1 MTRRVCG
8 STGADG
14 ATLTAHT
21 RRQPMF
27 QGNTILPGARVAG
40 VLLAAVASAP
50 LAYGQTVTLRS
61 VKDATIR
68 GGTYASTNFG
78 DDDILETRQSS
89 DGDYLRRAVLTFDT
103 ESSISDNA
111 SVASAK
117 LTLTVKKGNS
127 EKRTLHACTI
137 PASFDEGSVNW
148 KRRNSSTYWSNS
160 GGDIIEGACSAAAVT
175 STAGSRVTFD

>member
-1 MTRRVCG
+1 
-8 STGADG
+8 
-14 ATLTAHT
+14 
-21 RRQPMF
+21 MF

-117 LTLTVKKGNS
+117 LTLTSRKATRRSGRCTPAPS
-127 EKRTLHACTI
+127 PRPSMRAPSTGSAGTPRRTGRT
-137 PASFDEGSVNW
+137 PAA
-148 KRRNSSTYWSNS
+148 TL
-160 GGDIIEGACSAAAVT
+160 
-175 STAGSRVTFD
+175 SRGPARQRP